1 MKYIISES
9 QHRRLQE
16 YYDYDEENN
25 IMGNPSEQTLMVADF
40 LIRYDIVDPRS
51 ILIFDDEIQI
61 FRFEGM
67 DFKYFGDNYVALHV
81 SSNRGNIDID
91 IEFPRYEDEELEG
104 IDQVIIL
111 KPSPKVT
118 QFLTGISNNKIK
130 MAKSHKSLPKLTK
143 KKTVNKRNKMQSSN
157 LEVLNRLSKEVK
169 G

>member
-1 MKYIISES
+1 MKYIISET

-25 IMGNPSEQTLMVADF
+25 IMGNPSEPTLMVADF

-51 ILIFDDEIQI
+51 MLIFDDEIQI

-81 SSNRGNIDID
+81 SSNRGNIDIE

-104 IDQVIIL
+104 IDEVIDYL
-111 KPSPKVT
+111 KS
-118 QFLTGISNNKIK
+118 ISERYSVFNWIF
-130 MAKSHKSLPKLTK
+130 
-143 KKTVNKRNKMQSSN
+143 
-157 LEVLNRLSKEVK
+157 E
-169 G
+169 

>member
-16 YYDYDEENN
+16 YYDYEEENN
-25 IMGNPSEQTLMVADF
+25 IMGNPGEQTLMVADF

-104 IDQVIIL
+104 IDQVIDYL
-111 KPSPKVT
+111 KT
-118 QFLTGISNNKIK
+118 ISESYSIFNWNF
-130 MAKSHKSLPKLTK
+130 
-143 KKTVNKRNKMQSSN
+143 
-157 LEVLNRLSKEVK
+157 E
-169 G
+169 

>member
-104 IDQVIIL
+104 IDQVIDYL
-111 KPSPKVT
+111 KTIAESYSI
-118 QFLTGISNNKIK
+118 FNWNF
-130 MAKSHKSLPKLTK
+130 
-143 KKTVNKRNKMQSSN
+143 
-157 LEVLNRLSKEVK
+157 E
-169 G
+169 